1 MADKPI
7 AKLVGEVG
15 FVIDSKALDQF
26 FRRLQ
31 QTESQ
36 MRQLGKL
43 ADGLVGKLNKVG
55 AGSAGGLNTKQLAA
69 DVARL
74 EILLAKVVGAKARAQ
89 AAFNKEALSA
99 GKLTFA
105 GKQGETKL
113 QLGQLNIEKQRLGI
127 EQLRQRGATQSA
139 ADEIKLQQARR
150 RLAESTAINE
160 QRQRNL
166 GLTAQEKILRVQRQG
181 TLLQKTQ
188 FTLDLQ
194 KAREVERQ
202 ARISS
207 STAFSRSTPNTGT
220 GRGAGFALGPVGGLA
235 AMAVGVGLA
244 TSAIGRWTAALQQS
258 MAVLQGQQYAVSA
271 SAGGGQAGAQANAW
285 LSKYADSRGLDRSAV
300 SDQFAGFLA
309 SGKGAGLSN
318 EQSQNTFAGF
328 ADLGTTLHLSSERQA
343 GALRAVSQMLGK
355 NQVQAEELRG
365 QLAEHLPG
373 AVSLFAEAWAKQT
386 GSGKTEQA
394 AIADLNSAMQKGL
407 VKTQTVLLAAQIAA
421 QRAAPTLAQSSST
434 AQSESNR
441 ANNRRNDFILS
452 FAQAGGDKANAG
464 VFRAI
469 AQLWQDLG
477 DRAPQLARIYGN
489 LATAVEAIVLRM
501 RALIDVA
508 DRLGVIDGLEEF
520 TSLLK
525 DANILATNLGLVFA
539 GFAKNSDDANGL
551 LGKWLNPEEAEQ
563 FRKDVTA
570 IEAAFTSLSEAFSS
584 LDTGV
589 FGSVNEFLSATARE
603 VAAITGWIRKAVDAL
618 KSARDEHENKQF
630 ADYQQNA
637 RTTPYSDLTPFNKA
651 RADDLKYGR
660 PIRTREQV
668 AMDQTLSTT
677 TGLLPL
683 PGSRVQL
690 PDTALKG
697 LANGMQAV
705 EQQGKAMVMPTPGNS
720 TVNNTSTVQIAAGA
734 IVVNA
739 APGQS
744 AEDIAGVV
752 RDEIGKTYGS
762 LKAGQ
767 TITK

>member
-74 EILLAKVVGAKARAQ
+74 EILLARVAGAKSKAQ
-89 AAFNKEALSA
+89 MAFNKEALSA
-99 GKLTFA
+99 GKLVFA
-105 GKQGETKL
+105 GRQSEAKL
-113 QLGQLNIEKQRLGI
+113 QLSQLDIEKRRLGV
-127 EQLRQRGATQSA
+127 ERLRQTAAEQSQA
-139 ADEIKLQQARR
+139 AELRMQAARR
-150 RLAESTAINE
+150 RLAESTALYE
-160 QRQRNL
+160 QRARNL
-166 GLTAQEKILRVQRQG
+166 ATAGRERTLR
-181 TLLQKTQ
+181 
-188 FTLDLQ
+188 
-194 KAREVERQ
+194 VERQ
-202 ARISS
+202 ATMLQQADFRLRLQKEREARRASYSS
-207 STAFSRSTPNTGT
+207 VSSVSPGMGI
-220 GRGAGFALGPVGGLA
+220 GRGAGFSLGPVGGLA

-441 ANNRRNDFILS
+441 ANNRKNDFILS

-464 VFRAI
+464 VFKAI

-477 DRAPQLARIYGN
+477 DRAPQLARMYSN

-525 DANILATNLGLVFA
+525 EANVLATNLGLVFA

-551 LGKWLNPEEAEQ
+551 LGKWLSPEEAEQ
-563 FRKDVTA
+563 FRKDVSSIQTA
-570 IEAAFTSLSEAFSS
+570 WNDLSKAFST
-584 LDTGV
+584 LDTGA
-589 FGSVNEFLSATARE
+589 FGTVNEFLSATARE
-603 VAAITGWIRKAVDAL
+603 VAGITSAL
-618 KSARDEHENKQF
+618 RQLLDLVGRARIAREDDEWSK
-630 ADYQQNA
+630 YQA
-637 RTTPYSDLTPFNKA
+637 GDPSTRRDRMSPYNQG
-651 RADDLKYGR
+651 RADDLQYGR
-660 PIRTREQV
+660 PIRSREQFG
-668 AMDQTLSTT
+668 MDQALKGT
-677 TGLLPL
+677 TGLLRLPDSGPL
-683 PGSRVQL
+683 P
-690 PDTALKG
+690 PAAAKAL
-697 LANGMQAV
+697 AAGMAAV
-705 EQQGKAMVMPTPGNS
+705 DQQGKAMAMPGSGSS
-720 TVNNTSTVQIAAGA
+720 TVNSTSTVQIAAGA

-752 RDEIGKTYGS
+752 RDEIGKTYGN

>member
-43 ADGLVGKLNKVG
+43 ADGLVGKLSKVG
-55 AGSAGGLNTKQLAA
+55 AGSAGGLNTKQLAS

-74 EILLAKVVGAKARAQ
+74 EVLLARVAGARSKAQ
-89 AAFNKEALSA
+89 MAFNKEALSA
-99 GKLTFA
+99 GKLVFA

-113 QLGQLNIEKQRLGI
+113 QLGQLDIEKQRLGI

-188 FTLDLQ
+188 FSLDLQ

-244 TSAIGRWTAALQQS
+244 TSAIGRWTAALQKS

-318 EQSQNTFAGF
+318 
-328 ADLGTTLHLSSERQA
+328 
-343 GALRAVSQMLGK
+343 
-355 NQVQAEELRG
+355 
-365 QLAEHLPG
+365 
-373 AVSLFAEAWAKQT
+373 
-386 GSGKTEQA
+386 
-394 AIADLNSAMQKGL
+394 
-407 VKTQTVLLAAQIAA
+407 
-421 QRAAPTLAQSSST
+421 
-434 AQSESNR
+434 
-441 ANNRRNDFILS
+441 
-452 FAQAGGDKANAG
+452 
-464 VFRAI
+464 
-469 AQLWQDLG
+469 
-477 DRAPQLARIYGN
+477 
-489 LATAVEAIVLRM
+489 
-501 RALIDVA
+501 
-508 DRLGVIDGLEEF
+508 
-520 TSLLK
+520 
-525 DANILATNLGLVFA
+525 
-539 GFAKNSDDANGL
+539 
-551 LGKWLNPEEAEQ
+551 
-563 FRKDVTA
+563 
-570 IEAAFTSLSEAFSS
+570 
-584 LDTGV
+584 
-589 FGSVNEFLSATARE
+589 
-603 VAAITGWIRKAVDAL
+603 
-618 KSARDEHENKQF
+618 
-630 ADYQQNA
+630 
-637 RTTPYSDLTPFNKA
+637 
-651 RADDLKYGR
+651 
-660 PIRTREQV
+660 
-668 AMDQTLSTT
+668 
-677 TGLLPL
+677 
-683 PGSRVQL
+683 
-690 PDTALKG
+690 
-697 LANGMQAV
+697 
-705 EQQGKAMVMPTPGNS
+705 
-720 TVNNTSTVQIAAGA
+720 
-734 IVVNA
+734 
-739 APGQS
+739 
-744 AEDIAGVV
+744 
-752 RDEIGKTYGS
+752 
-762 LKAGQ
+762 
-767 TITK
+767 

>member
-1 MADKPI
+1 MADKPV
-7 AKLVGEVG
+7 ARLVGELG
-15 FVIDSKALDQF
+15 FKIDSKALDGF

-31 QTESQ
+31 QTETQ
-36 MRQLGKL
+36 MRSLGKL
-43 ADGLVGKLNKVG
+43 ADGLQNKLGKVG
-55 AGSAGGLNTKQLAA
+55 GNAGSLNTKQLAS

-74 EILLAKVVGAKARAQ
+74 EILLARVAGAKARAQ

-113 QLGQLNIEKQRLGI
+113 QLGQLDIEKQRLGI

-188 FTLDLQ
+188 FSLDLQ

-244 TSAIGRWTAALQQS
+244 TSAIGRWTAALQKS

-394 AIADLNSAMQKGL
+394 AIADLNAAMQKGL

-441 ANNRRNDFILS
+441 ANNRKNDFILS

-464 VFRAI
+464 VFKAI

-477 DRAPQLARIYGN
+477 DRAPQLARMYSN

-525 DANILATNLGLVFA
+525 EANVLATNLGLVFA

-551 LGKWLNPEEAEQ
+551 LGKWLSPEEAEQ
-563 FRKDVTA
+563 FRKDVSSIQTA
-570 IEAAFTSLSEAFSS
+570 WNDLSKAFST
-584 LDTGV
+584 LDTGA
-589 FGSVNEFLSATARE
+589 FGTVNEFLSATARE
-603 VAAITGWIRKAVDAL
+603 VAGITSAL
-618 KSARDEHENKQF
+618 RQLLDLVGRARIAREDDEWSK
-630 ADYQQNA
+630 YQA
-637 RTTPYSDLTPFNKA
+637 GDPSTRRDRMTPYNQARASDLE
-651 RADDLKYGR
+651 YGR

-668 AMDQTLSTT
+668 AMDTALQGT
-677 TGLLPL
+677 TGLLRLPDSGPL
-683 PGSRVQL
+683 P
-690 PDTALKG
+690 PAAAKAL
-697 LANGMQAV
+697 AEGMAAV
-705 EQQGKAMVMPTPGNS
+705 DQQGKAMAMPGSGSS

-752 RDEIGKTYGS
+752 RDEIGKTYGN

-767 TITK
+767 TLTK